1 MNIRIEPLSPRHA
14 GDYLAFFDEVA
25 FSDNKEWSECY
36 CQFFYYANGDQ
47 AWERITGKE
56 TREAAAAGI
65 AEGRMHGCL
74 AYLDDR
80 VAGWCNA
87 DRKTSFARLMSD
99 GQLQDE
105 ADDKTLAVVCFVI
118 APEHRREGLAT
129 LLLQRICED
138 ARENGFAAVEAYPY
152 LGDLSCAEH
161 YHGPLAMYLKAG
173 FKISKELGK
182 FVIVRKDLAGPAE

>member
-1 MNIRIEPLSPRHA
+1 MILRSPGFSGFVVTGPFRCFALSLSR
-14 GDYLAFFDEVA
+14 
-25 FSDNKEWSECY
+25 
-36 CQFFYYANGDQ
+36 
-47 AWERITGKE
+47 
-56 TREAAAAGI
+56 
-65 AEGRMHGCL
+65 
-74 AYLDDR
+74 
-80 VAGWCNA
+80 
-87 DRKTSFARLMSD
+87 FARLMSD

-138 ARENGFAAVEAYPY
+138 ARDNGFAAVEAYPY

-182 FVIVRKDLAGPAE
+182 FVIVRKDLADPAE